1 MIKIIDLDSVFQK
14 YIEKFVMDNIG
25 KIDPEDI
32 ENKISD
38 LYLTF
43 GDEKNDLLDGF
54 SPNLYYKKYDIS
66 TLLEALKEHVD
77 KNVPISDY
85 LCEAIID
92 KKDVDLIVKYLLND
106 VSDQF
111 TVYLLNLLNDC
122 GGKLPTSRLIEF
134 LLYDYSNTVFEL
146 ATEMLKSEAN
156 FVKERLLEVFDDLD
170 VLKKEAVC
178 EILSNANID
187 ERITKLLLL
196 ELRNNPE
203 KLPLYVSFL
212 VKYND
217 ESVLPYL
224 YEKIEDDKISY
235 ADFEE
240 LRFAIESLGGNYNK
254 KRDFSHDK
262 SYKKITNTIHKTTT

>member
-1 MIKIIDLDSVFQK
+1 
-14 YIEKFVMDNIG
+14 MDNIG

-54 SPNLYYKKYDIS
+54 SPNLYYKKYDTS
-66 TLLEALKEHVD
+66 TLLEALKEHVN

-187 ERITKLLLL
+187 ERITKLLLF